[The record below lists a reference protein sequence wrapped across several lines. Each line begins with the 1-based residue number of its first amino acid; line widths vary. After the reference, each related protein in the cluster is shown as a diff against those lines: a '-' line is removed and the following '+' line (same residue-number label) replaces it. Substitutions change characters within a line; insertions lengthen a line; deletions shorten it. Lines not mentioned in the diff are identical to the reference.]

1 MDTGAAGHVMPA
13 EIVAANG
20 ERIQDLGEKTIP
32 FQSVEGVHR
41 RIKFRSANVAKP
53 LISRRKVVQA
63 GNVVVLDERNPHI
76 RNNRD
81 NPVIKLGANSGVY
94 TMDMCVRPGTKCNS
108 EGEEGHAEQ
117 ESNGLEEGEDAMTD
131 EEGEGEAATA
141 DWRVRAG
148 PRNKPTDRER
158 EEHEATHMPF
168 PRLVH
173 TQGMMG
179 RGRTHHHMSKK
190 R

>member
-1 MDTGAAGHVMPA
+1 MSG
-13 EIVAANG
+13 
-20 ERIQDLGEKTIP
+20 
-32 FQSVEGVHR
+32 
-41 RIKFRSANVAKP
+41 
-53 LISRRKVVQA
+53 SRVT
-63 GNVVVLDERNPHI
+63 NEP
-76 RNNRD
+76 
-81 NPVIKLGANSGVY
+81 
-94 TMDMCVRPGTKCNS
+94 VRPGTKCNS

-173 TQGMMG
+173 TRHDGQRSYSSPHVEEKVRTR
-179 RGRTHHHMSKK
+179 RGDE
-190 R
+190 